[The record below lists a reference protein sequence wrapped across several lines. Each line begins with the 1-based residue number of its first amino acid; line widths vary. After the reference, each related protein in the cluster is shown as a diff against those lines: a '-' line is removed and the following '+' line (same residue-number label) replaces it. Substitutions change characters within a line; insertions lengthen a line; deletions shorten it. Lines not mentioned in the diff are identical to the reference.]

1 MCILIL
7 GCKGLNNE
15 YYDLKMIFKRRND
28 LAGISEQLQKFKNEE
43 KHSHPFYR
51 FQHHKIAF

>member
-1 MCILIL
+1 MIL